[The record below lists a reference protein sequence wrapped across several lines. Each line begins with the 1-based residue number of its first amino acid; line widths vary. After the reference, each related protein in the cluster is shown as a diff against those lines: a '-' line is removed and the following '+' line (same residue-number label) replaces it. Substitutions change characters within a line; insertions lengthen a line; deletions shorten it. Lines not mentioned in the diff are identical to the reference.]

1 MYMCV
6 CATACNH
13 YREKNDEV
21 ERSVRRERRAMQVKD
36 VDRAIYTE
44 VIIACITSTTSSI
57 LQLTQHSHTIQYACF
72 MAAYCTVAELA
83 AQCCC

>member
-1 MYMCV
+1 VVLY
-6 CATACNH
+6 ATAAAAAAAIVHCNCNH

-44 VIIACITSTTSSI
+44 VMIACTAFS
-57 LQLTQHSHTIQYACF
+57 
-72 MAAYCTVAELA
+72 
-83 AQCCC
+83 